1 MRTCRHRGARSRAR
15 DAASP
20 PPPPTPSAPF
30 LGTPALL
37 RSGAA
42 DGPLAGTTVAVKDLF
57 DLAGVVTGAGNP
69 TFAATHAPTTRDA
82 SAVTRLVEAGA
93 DVVGKTITDELAWSL
108 AGNNVHYGAPRN
120 VAAPGRRTGGSSSGS
135 AAAVTAGLVDL
146 GLGTDTGGSIRV
158 PASQCGLLGWR
169 PTHGAVPMDGVV
181 PLAPSFDTAG
191 LLAREF
197 TVLRRGAVALLG
209 ADTARTTTA
218 FAPQLIGVDEAC
230 TVVDDRFRAGVH
242 DLITHD
248 DGEVAPLGVDLAV
261 AADAFRT
268 LQSWEAWRTH
278 GHWIEST
285 APELAPDIAARFRA
299 AATVTTDDV
308 SRARVVADQV
318 AALVHAA
325 TRGAC
330 WSCRPPPA
338 PRRRSISSPKTPTRG
353 VRKHSSSRAS
363 PASPAR
369 PWWSH
374 PCSAATTTSPWGSR
388 SWEHPAPT
396 SRCST
401 SSPSSSRRAHRRHWN
416 ESAAGRRAGAAL
428 TSQRPTTRGRRCP
441 DAPR

>member
-1 MRTCRHRGARSRAR
+1 MTRVHTVPADPVGA
-15 DAASP
+15 
-20 PPPPTPSAPF
+20 F

-57 DLAGVVTGAGNP
+57 DLAGLVTGAGNP
-69 TFAATHAPTTRDA
+69 TFAATHAPATRDA

-169 PTHGAVPMDGVV
+169 PTHGAVPMEGVV

-197 TVLRRGAVALLG
+197 TMLRRGAVALLG
-209 ADTARTTTA
+209 ADTAPTTTA
-218 FAPQLIGVDEAC
+218 FAPQLIGVDEAW
-230 TVVDDRFRAGVH
+230 TVVDDRFRAGVR
-242 DLITHD
+242 DLVTHD
-248 DGEVAPLGVDLAV
+248 HGKVTPLGVDLAA

-268 LQSWEAWRTH
+268 LQSREAWRTH
-278 GHWIEST
+278 GHWIET
-285 APELAPDIAARFRA
+285 AAPELAPDIAARFRA

-308 SRARVVADQV
+308 SRARAVAEHV

-325 TRGAC
+325 TAGAVLVLPAAPGAAPPVDQLPADADAWRAQALQLTC
-330 WSCRPPPA
+330 LAGLAGAPVVVAPLLRSDDDLPVGVAFVGAPGSDLALLDLVAALLEARPP
-338 PRRRSISSPKTPTRG
+338 SSP
-353 VRKHSSSRAS
+353 
-363 PASPAR
+363 
-369 PWWSH
+369 
-374 PCSAATTTSPWGSR
+374 
-388 SWEHPAPT
+388 E
-396 SRCST
+396 
-401 SSPSSSRRAHRRHWN
+401 
-416 ESAAGRRAGAAL
+416 
-428 TSQRPTTRGRRCP
+428 
-441 DAPR
+441 